1 MLNHGFSILE
11 LLFAL
16 AISGLLAAIAGLR
29 SASIADRARSGEV
42 IADTGML
49 DMRLERFFS
58 NNIVC
63 PDRLDELPGDLP
75 LDLWG
80 RPYRDYDLR
89 SPGVD
94 GDTRPPLSAW
104 PGRDD
109 IVRAA
114 DGSFVGSA
122 IEF

>member
-16 AISGLLAAIAGLR
+16 AISGLLAVIAGPL
-29 SASIADRARSGEV
+29 SASIADRARIGEV
-42 IADTGML
+42 IANTGM
-49 DMRLERFFS
+49 
-58 NNIVC
+58 
-63 PDRLDELPGDLP
+63 
-75 LDLWG
+75 
-80 RPYRDYDLR
+80 

-94 GDTRPPLSAW
+94 GDKRPPLSAW
-104 PGRDD
+104 PSRDD

-122 IEF
+122 IEI